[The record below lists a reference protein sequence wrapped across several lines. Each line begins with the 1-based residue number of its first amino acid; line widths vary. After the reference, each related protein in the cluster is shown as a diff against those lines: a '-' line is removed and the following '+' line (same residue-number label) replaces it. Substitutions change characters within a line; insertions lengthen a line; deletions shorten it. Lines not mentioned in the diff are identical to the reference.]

1 MSATIVQSR
10 ITNLAATDA
19 AISQT
24 TLEGQRD
31 AGSLQPLL
39 RPRSIAVIGAS
50 RKRGGI
56 SGEVFHNLLSFG
68 FNGPVYPVNPNS
80 PVVQS
85 IAAYASA
92 RDLPAAVDLAVI
104 VVPASEVLE
113 AARDCIARGARGL
126 LVISSGFGETGA
138 AGNAQQD
145 ELAALC
151 RQSGVRLVGPNCM
164 GIINT
169 HPGIRLNAT
178 FAPQLPPAGNV
189 GFYTQSGALGL
200 AIFEYAQRLG
210 LGLSSFV
217 SIGNKADVS
226 GNDLLQY
233 WETDPATDVILMY
246 LESFGNP
253 RKFRQIARRISRS
266 KPIIAIK
273 SGRTQAGA
281 RATFSHTGA
290 LLAGADRMVDAL
302 FRQTGVI
309 RTDTLEEMFD
319 LATLLSSQPLPTGRR
334 VGIITNA
341 GGPGILCADA
351 CAAEGLEIPELNP
364 DLAHVLRGF
373 LPVHAAVGNPVD
385 MVASAPPEHYKK
397 VIELMGS
404 DPSLD
409 ALIVIFVP
417 PLAIKDEDV
426 AQAIVEAVRALPRPK
441 PILSVFMSA
450 RGVPSLL
457 QQPKNR
463 IPSYGFPE
471 SAAQALA
478 RVTKYAE
485 WKPGAPETV
494 TRPSGLC
501 ATEAR
506 TLIEQALAAGVE
518 VLPPGEVNELLAC
531 YGITMPRQGMAGN
544 KLEAIRLAQE
554 LATPVAIKAIA
565 PDVQHKT
572 DADGVRLNLRG
583 ELAVSEAVEAMA
595 STLTAHGHTPQGYLV
610 QAMAPAG
617 VEMIVGIV
625 HDPQFGPI
633 LACGAGGVAVEVMK
647 DVAVRLT
654 PVSHDEAGELVR
666 GLRIYPLLTGFRGAP
681 MMDVKSLQ
689 ELIVRVSFMA
699 EDLPEI
705 AELDCNP
712 VIVHPQGAVVVD
724 ARVRLRMPVK
734 AKQ

>member
-1 MSATIVQSR
+1 MQPH
-10 ITNLAATDA
+10 ITEFAANEA
-19 AISQT
+19 AISQAKRK
-24 TLEGQRD
+24 GKRD

-39 RPRSIAVIGAS
+39 RPRSVAVIGAS
-50 RKRGGI
+50 RKRRGI
-56 SGEVFHNLLSFG
+56 SGEIFHNLLSFG
-68 FNGPVYPVNPNS
+68 FQGPVYPVNPNS

-104 VVPASEVLE
+104 VVPAAEVME
-113 AARDCIARGARGL
+113 AARACIARGARGL

-138 AGNAQQD
+138 AGKARQD
-145 ELAALC
+145 DLAVLC

-169 HPGIRLNAT
+169 HPDIRLNAT
-178 FAPQLPPAGNV
+178 FAPQLPPKGNV

-233 WETDPATDVILMY
+233 WENDPATDVILMY

-253 RKFRQIARRISRS
+253 GKFRQIARRISRS
-266 KPIIAIK
+266 KPIVAIK

-290 LLAGADRMVDAL
+290 LLAGTDRMVDAL

-319 LATLLSSQPLPTGRR
+319 LATLLSSQPLPAGRR

-351 CAAEGLEIPELNP
+351 CSAEGLEIPELNP
-364 DLAHVLRGF
+364 DLAHVMRGF
-373 LPVHAAVGNPVD
+373 LPAHAAIGNPVD

-417 PLAIKDEDV
+417 PLAIRDEDV
-426 AQAIVEAVRALPRPK
+426 ARAIMEAARELPQPK

-457 QQPKNR
+457 QQPENR

-471 SAAQALA
+471 SAARALGRA
-478 RVTKYAE
+478 TQYAE
-485 WKPGAPETV
+485 WKPGAPEIA
-494 TRPSGLC
+494 TRPAGLRV
-501 ATEAR
+501 TPAR
-506 TLIEQALAAGVE
+506 TRIEQALAAEVE
-518 VLPPGEVNELLAC
+518 VLPPDEVNELLAC
-531 YGITMPRQGMAGN
+531 YGIATPRQGLAGN
-544 KLEAIRLAQE
+544 QLEAIRLAQ
-554 LATPVAIKAIA
+554 AFKTPVAIKAIA

-572 DADGVRLNLRG
+572 DAGGVRLNLHG
-583 ELAVSEAVEAMA
+583 EPAVSEAVEAMA
-595 STLTAHGHTPQGYLV
+595 ASMKAHGQTPKGYLV

-633 LACGAGGVAVEVMK
+633 LACGAGGIAVEVIK

-666 GLRIYPLLTGFRGAP
+666 SLRTYPLLTGFRGAP
-681 MMDVKSLQ
+681 MMDVESLQ
-689 ELIVRVSFMA
+689 DLIVRVSFMA

-712 VIVHPQGAVVVD
+712 VMVHPQGAVVVD
-724 ARVRLRMPVK
+724 ARVRLRK
-734 AKQ
+734 H